1 MKQYDWTSNRMDT
14 VHTLRVYENGK
25 IVARV
30 PKLDWLM
37 LEYAVKELEA
47 NGYMH
52 KD

>member
-25 IVARV
+25 VIA
-30 PKLDWLM
+30 KM
-37 LEYAVKELEA
+37 VKIDGFTLRSAINELKA
-47 NGYMH
+47 NGYTH

>member
-14 VHTLRVYENGK
+14 VHTLRIYENGK

-30 PKLDWLM
+30 PKLDGLM

-47 NGYMH
+47 NGYTH